1 MSTKHMSE
9 VTETPDLQGA
19 YPRLSDAQIDA
30 LAALGQRRRTEPG
43 QVLFAEGDRNCDFF
57 VVLAGLVA
65 VVDGRGTPEE
75 RVIGVHGR
83 GRFLGELSLL
93 TGEASY
99 YTGGAGRPGEV
110 LVVPVDQLRELVAR
124 DPGLRRAGA
133 ARLPH
138 PPLDPDRPGRWPRG
152 SSAPG
157 TRRTPGGCA
166 TSRPATGCPTGGWTW
181 RPIRPP
187 RRCSAS
193 SAWRPRRRRS

>member
-1 MSTKHMSE
+1 MSE

-30 LAALGQRRRTEPG
+30 LTALGQRRRTEPG
-43 QVLFAEGDRNCDFF
+43 QVLFTEGDRNCDFY

-99 YTGGAGRPGEV
+99 LLGGAGRAGRGAGGARGPVPGTGR
-110 LVVPVDQLRELVAR
+110 PRS
-124 DPGLRRAGA
+124 RRSVSWCCAPTSSA
-133 ARLPH
+133 AR
-138 PPLDPDRPGRWPRG
+138 
-152 SSAPG
+152 S
-157 TRRTPGGCA
+157 
-166 TSRPATGCPTGGWTW
+166 
-181 RPIRPP
+181 
-187 RRCSAS
+187 
-193 SAWRPRRRRS
+193 